1 MPTPNK
7 EWIKE
12 FARMWDF
19 ANSRTIR
26 VGYDQ
31 DDIKSFIQ
39 TLLDKAEAKSF
50 KEGQESKKAESSR
63 VILKNI
69 LLDLGNYKKELEDR
83 LSELK
88 KD

>member
-12 FARMWDF
+12 FDEKLVKGDF
-19 ANSRTIR
+19 TYVDGEINE
-26 VGYDQ
+26 
-31 DDIKSFIQ
+31 DDVKSFIQ

-69 LLDLGNYKKELEDR
+69 LLDLGNYKKELEDL

-88 KD
+88 KN